1 MHFLRQIVADGML
14 QHEGSAALTGL
25 AVNADNRLV
34 FTMDIRR
41 VNRQIRYLPIFCTA
55 VFHVFIT
62 LADSILMR
70 TAEGGEGQL
79 TGVRLTLR
87 HMHFCAFLINLFDVK
102 NMREIQLGINIL
114 RKHVEGYSY
123 DIQVTGT
130 LAVTEQR
137 TFDTVRTGQ
146 KCQLGAGNARTTVI
160 MRMHA
165 DYCCFTVFN
174 MTAEVFNLIGICIR
188 RTHFNSR
195 GQVEDNRV
203 FFCRA
208 HFLHYSLANCHREIY
223 FRTGKAFRRIFIAD
237 IHTAAGNLFFR
248 QLADKARAL
257 YSNIGNTVHIL
268 AKNNFTLQC

>member
-1 MHFLRQIVADGML
+1 
-14 QHEGSAALTGL
+14 
-25 AVNADNRLV
+25 
-34 FTMDIRR
+34 
-41 VNRQIRYLPIFCTA
+41 
-55 VFHVFIT
+55 
-62 LADSILMR
+62 
-70 TAEGGEGQL
+70 
-79 TGVRLTLR
+79 
-87 HMHFCAFLINLFDVK
+87 
-102 NMREIQLGINIL
+102 MREIQLGINIL

-195 GQVEDNRV
+195 
-203 FFCRA
+203 
-208 HFLHYSLANCHREIY
+208 
-223 FRTGKAFRRIFIAD
+223 
-237 IHTAAGNLFFR
+237 TAG
-248 QLADKARAL
+248 
-257 YSNIGNTVHIL
+257 
-268 AKNNFTLQC
+268 